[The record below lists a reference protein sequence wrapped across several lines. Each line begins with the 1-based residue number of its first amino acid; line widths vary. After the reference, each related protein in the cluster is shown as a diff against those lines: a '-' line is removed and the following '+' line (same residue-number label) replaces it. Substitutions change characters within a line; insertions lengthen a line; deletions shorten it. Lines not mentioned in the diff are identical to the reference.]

1 MMNAIKTIAALAP
14 TAAMSLLLGDTGL
27 FVPDTAGPMI
37 PGTMIQKGE
46 ER

>member
-1 MMNAIKTIAALAP
+1 MNAIKAIGALTP
-14 TAAMSLLLGDTGL
+14 TAAVSLLLGGTGL
-27 FVPDTAGPMI
+27 FVADTAGPMI